1 MKRLALLSALFV
13 STLGV
18 AAANATET
26 LGAANPD
33 RPTGNVEMIYTTNP
47 AVQCYHTARDGVD
60 LRYGLEHCDLAMR
73 DPMMNFRSQTAL
85 NRGII
90 RYTLG
95 DHAGALNDFHDALE
109 YDPSMGDAYL
119 NQAQVLLADKR
130 PADALASINQGIA
143 MGARNLHVA
152 YYSRGEIEE
161 DTGHFAQAYRDY
173 RRALVIK
180 PDYAPA
186 LRQLERFKVVP
197 KSTPTQ

>member
-13 STLGV
+13 STLSVSTASAAVV
-18 AAANATET
+18 AGSAI
-26 LGAANPD
+26 PD
-33 RPTGNVEMIYTTNP
+33 KPSGNVEMIFSVDP
-47 AVQCYHTARDGVD
+47 ALQCYHTARDSVD

-73 DPMMNFRSQTAL
+73 NPLMNFRAQTVL

-90 RYTLG
+90 RYAMG
-95 DHAGALNDFHDALE
+95 DRIGALNDFKNALD

-119 NQAQVLLADKR
+119 SQAQVLVAEKR
-130 PADALASINQGIA
+130 PDDALAAINQGIA

-161 DTGHFAQAYRDY
+161 DAGRFALAYRDY
-173 RRALVIK
+173 KRALVIK

-197 KSTPTQ
+197 TNTPTQ